1 MVSKR
6 LFLYYVV
13 LALNLSASTGPDS
26 ERPPAE
32 HPHQHHLVR
41 TLSLMDIIMVGIAG
55 MIGGAIF
62 VLTGPAIGLAGS
74 AVILAFIIN
83 AIITLFTAMA
93 YAELGSAMPEAGG
106 GYLWI
111 REGLPRPNAFIS
123 GWMAWFAHIVAG
135 SLYAVGYGSFQF
147 SLLKMSGIIGDQ
159 PLLGIIPLDKL
170 IAVASI
176 AAFIFINVKGASETS
191 KLGIIVTV
199 IQLGTIFAL
208 IGAGFL
214 TISNNPEWNSNILS
228 NFAPIGI
235 GGIVAAMGLT
245 FIAFEGYEIIVQTGE
260 EIKNPKKNI
269 PRAIFI
275 SLTLVVLLYCLVA
288 FVSIGAIFP
297 QNIGDIPAWKFIG
310 LNGDLGI
317 SKAAELFL
325 PYGFFI
331 ILAGGIVSSLA
342 ALNATTYSS
351 ARVAFAMG
359 RHYNLPYQLSKIHH
373 KFKTPYVAT
382 IISGILMAVVA
393 YALPLGQIALA
404 AGVIFLLL
412 FTQVNISV
420 ITIRNMYGDKLHY
433 GFKTPFF
440 PFVPIIGVFL
450 NSGLAIYL
458 LITEP
463 FSWVISA
470 LWIAIGFAVYR
481 IYTFRKEID
490 HYAPIITSEGDLT
503 RKDFRIL
510 IPYTP
515 ENPDRLTKYAI
526 RVAKENNGEIN
537 ILRVITVP
545 HQTPL
550 SAGIAFTESAARAF
564 EPLEKIID
572 KENILNH
579 YFVRI
584 SHDATEAILSTIE
597 EQHIDLLI
605 TDYETLRR
613 NKALQ
618 TLLTCNI
625 LAVLTGG
632 GSDEELILEESIA
645 KEEKREEANPI
656 SERNRK
662 NMVVLYDGG
671 DHSDMVLKTASWLEH
686 SGRFKVIVL
695 SIKKKEEREHIGY
708 SKIDNEEIKNK
719 KDLEKEQHVQYLE
732 QIGVE
737 FHEVFVSEK
746 TQNNSEMF
754 VKLILSS
761 VNASQPDLVIMG
773 KRVGKF
779 NVFDNPH
786 FVSMLDGLNCPA
798 IVARSFV
805 IPGVSR
811 IKAALLRAIHR

>member
-1 MVSKR
+1 MSNKDDNYS
-6 LFLYYVV
+6 F
-13 LALNLSASTGPDS
+13 TPT
-26 ERPPAE
+26 
-32 HPHQHHLVR
+32 HPHQHNLVR
-41 TLSLMDIIMVGIAG
+41 SLNLLDIVMVGIAA

-74 AVILAFIIN
+74 AVLLAFIIN
-83 AIITLFTAMA
+83 AIITLFTAMG

-123 GWMAWFAHIVAG
+123 GWMAWLAHIIAG
-135 SLYAVGYGSFQF
+135 SLYSVGFGSYFVSILQMTNILAVD
-147 SLLKMSGIIGDQ
+147 SLFGF
-159 PLLGIIPLDKL
+159 IPIDKL

-176 AAFIFINVKGASETS
+176 ALFTVVNVRGTSETG
-191 KLGIIVTV
+191 KIGTIVTMV
-199 IQLGTIFAL
+199 QLVAIMSL
-208 IGAGFL
+208 IIAGFWSMS
-214 TISNNPEWNSNILS
+214 SNPNWQS
-228 NFAPIGI
+228 NFAEFMPMGLTGLIS
-235 GGIVAAMGLT
+235 AMGLT
-245 FIAFEGYEIIVQTGE
+245 FIAFEGYEVIVQSGE
-260 EIKNPKKNI
+260 EVKNPKRNI

-275 SLTLVVLLYCLVA
+275 SLAVVVIMYCLVA
-288 FVSIGAIFP
+288 FVSIGTIFP
-297 QNIGDIPAWKFIG
+297 DTGPAWQFIG
-310 LNGDLGI
+310 QNGDLGI
-317 SKAAELFL
+317 SKAAELFM
-325 PYGFFI
+325 PYGGFI
-331 ILAGGIVSSLA
+331 VLIGGLVSTLA
-342 ALNATTYSS
+342 ALNATTFSS

-359 RHYNLPYQLSKIHH
+359 RHYNLPHKLGEIHP
-373 KFKTPYVAT
+373 KFKTPSVSVMLSSV
-382 IISGILMAVVA
+382 IMAVMA
-393 YALPLGQIALA
+393 YTLPLEVIAQA
-404 AGVIFLLL
+404 SAVIFLLL
-412 FTQVNISV
+412 STQVNFAV
-420 ITIRNMYGDKLHY
+420 ITIRRMYGDKLDY
-433 GFKTPFF
+433 GIKTPFF
-440 PFVPIIGVFL
+440 PVIPIIGIIL
-450 NSGLAIYL
+450 MMGLALYL
-458 LITEP
+458 LVTAP
-463 FSWVISA
+463 FSWVITA
-470 LWIAIGFAVYR
+470 LWVLIGFA
-481 IYTFRKEID
+481 IYKIFTFRTEVD
-490 HYAPIITSEGDLT
+490 HYSPIITSEGNLAK
-503 RKDFRIL
+503 KDFRIL
-510 IPYTP
+510 MPYTP
-515 ENPDRLTKYAI
+515 ENPDRLIKYAI
-526 RVAKENNGEIN
+526 RVAKEKDGEIN

-597 EQHIDLLI
+597 EQRIDLLI

-645 KEEKREEANPI
+645 KEEKGEEANSI

-708 SKIDNEEIKNK
+708 SKIDNEDIKNK
-719 KDLEKEQHVQYLE
+719 KEQQKEQHVQYLE

-746 TQNNSEMF
+746 TQNNSEKF
-754 VKLILSS
+754 AKLILSS

-779 NVFDNPH
+779 NVFDNQH
-786 FVSMLDGLNCPA
+786 FVSMLDGLNCPS
-798 IVARSFV
+798 IVARSFI

-811 IKAALLRAIHR
+811 IKFALLRAIHR

>member
-1 MVSKR
+1 MSASIMLGTSPCLIAMFARYIASVDLPVSVSPTSITMVFLPIAKPDICRARLSHIEVPACLGSAHHNLAPYPSRACSVHHLLPGSNGSALPALTFTVCPDTSLPRTWHAPFTTTLAGPFIILTLSPSGISLSLLCITARIAQNSFSKAEQLTTQYQDSKR
-6 LFLYYVV
+6 LFLLWIV
-13 LALNLSASTGPDS
+13 LPLNLSAPTGPES
-26 ERPPAE
+26 RRPSGE
-32 HPHQHHLVR
+32 HHQHHQHQLVR

-83 AIITLFTAMA
+83 ATITLFTAMG
-93 YAELGSAMPEAGG
+93 YAELGSALPEAGG
-106 GYLWI
+106 GYLWV

-147 SLLKMSGIIGDQ
+147 SLLQMLGIVGDQ
-159 PLLGIIPLDKL
+159 PLFGFIPLDKL
-170 IAVASI
+170 IAVLSI
-176 AAFIFINVKGASETS
+176 AAFAYVNVKGASETG

-214 TISNNPEWNSNILS
+214 TINNNPDWTS
-228 NFAPIGI
+228 NFMANFVPIGI

-260 EIKNPKKNI
+260 EVKNPRKNI

-288 FVSIGAIFP
+288 FVSISAVSPRDTG
-297 QNIGDIPAWKFIG
+297 GIPAWNFIG
-310 LNGDLGI
+310 QYGDLGI
-317 SKAAELFL
+317 SKAAEIFL
-325 PYGFFI
+325 PYGSFI

-359 RHYNLPYQLSKIHH
+359 RHYNLPHQLSNIHH

-382 IISGILMAVVA
+382 IISAIIMATMA
-393 YALPLGQIALA
+393 YALPLTEIALA
-404 AGVIFLLL
+404 SGVIFLLL

-420 ITIRNMYGDKLHY
+420 ITIRRMYGDKLHY

-440 PFVPIIGVFL
+440 PVIPIIGIFL
-450 NSGLAIYL
+450 KLGLAIFL
-458 LITEP
+458 LITQP
-463 FSWVISA
+463 TSWLISV
-470 LWIAIGFAVYR
+470 LWIAIGFAIYR
-481 IYTFRKEID
+481 IYIFRKEIE
-490 HYAPIITSEGDLT
+490 HYAPIVTSEGDLA
-503 RKDFRIL
+503 RKYFRIL

-515 ENPDRLTKYAI
+515 ENPDRLIKYAI

-550 SAGIAFTESAARAF
+550 SAGTAFTERAAKDF

-572 KENILNH
+572 IENIPNH

-584 SHDATEAILSTIE
+584 SHDANEAILSTIE
-597 EQHIDLLI
+597 EQRIGLLI

-613 NKALQ
+613 NKVLQ
-618 TLLTCNI
+618 TLATCNM
-625 LAVLTGG
+625 LAILTGG
-632 GSDEELILEESIA
+632 ISDEELALEDSIA
-645 KEEKREEANPI
+645 DR
-656 SERNRK
+656 
-662 NMVVLYDGG
+662 
-671 DHSDMVLKTASWLEH
+671 
-686 SGRFKVIVL
+686 GRR
-695 SIKKKEEREHIGY
+695 KKE
-708 SKIDNEEIKNK
+708 S
-719 KDLEKEQHVQYLE
+719 
-732 QIGVE
+732 
-737 FHEVFVSEK
+737 
-746 TQNNSEMF
+746 T
-754 VKLILSS
+754 
-761 VNASQPDLVIMG
+761 
-773 KRVGKF
+773 
-779 NVFDNPH
+779 
-786 FVSMLDGLNCPA
+786 
-798 IVARSFV
+798 
-805 IPGVSR
+805 
-811 IKAALLRAIHR
+811 